1 MEELAAAKIQHAY
14 RIHRR
19 SLLRLEATVIKIQ
32 NRVRRK
38 LAIKK
43 KERAKET
50 ENEAA
55 RKIQEAYKRY
65 LTRASTKQMQT

>member
-1 MEELAAAKIQHAY
+1 M
-14 RIHRR
+14 
-19 SLLRLEATVIKIQ
+19 RLESTVIKIQ

-38 LAIKK
+38 LAQRQ
-43 KERAKET
+43 KEKARVA

-65 LTRASTKQMQT
+65 LARASAKQMQS